1 MNLNR
6 RQFFKVTAAGA
17 GASGLAVM
25 GMMPTNAWAE
35 VRQYKLLR
43 ASETRNN
50 CTYCSVGCGTILYSL
65 GDGSKNAKKSIF
77 HIERYEE
84 AVLSATRALLHE
96 YDEKQRSAFDPAAR
110 AALREEAN
118 EAIAKA
124 LKARAADTLDKVLF
138 ELSCNMKNAYSR
150 SDA

>member
-77 HIERYEE
+77 HIEGDPDHPVSRGSLCPKGASLLDFVHSKNRLHFPEVREPGSNEWKRISWHE
-84 AVLSATRALLHE
+84 ALSRPPEVQLFGEH
-96 YDEKQRSAFDPAAR
+96 DEGA
-110 AALREEAN
+110 
-118 EAIAKA
+118 
-124 LKARAADTLDKVLF
+124 
-138 ELSCNMKNAYSR
+138 
-150 SDA
+150 

>member
-35 VRQYKLLR
+35 VRQYRLLR

-77 HIERYEE
+77 HIEGDPDHPVSRGSLCPKG
-84 AVLSATRALLHE
+84 ASLLDFIHS
-96 YDEKQRSAFDPAAR
+96 KKPPAFPRGAR
-110 AALREEAN
+110 AGQ
-118 EAIAKA
+118 
-124 LKARAADTLDKVLF
+124 
-138 ELSCNMKNAYSR
+138 
-150 SDA
+150 